1 MLTIGSHFGKSRLAS
16 VTFGK
21 VWFHTNES
29 DGGNAGGKTQLR
41 RLSLR
46 GPKPFSINDRKKG

>member
-1 MLTIGSHFGKSRLAS
+1 MAS

-29 DGGNAGGKTQLR
+29 DGGNAGGKTQLH

-46 GPKPFSINDRKKG
+46 GPKPFSTNDRKKG